1 MLTAVCDQY
10 TKDSYGPTV
19 WQYEE
24 VQIIISEKKVRQVG
38 CPFSSFPAFY
48 TFFSSFFVSFFSS
61 FFSFFSSFFSFFS
74 SFFSDFPL
82 FFFVLFFL
90 RVLDFF
96 LLWKNPLAGKFPSRH
111 HIEFHLRAAT

>member
-61 FFSFFSSFFSFFS
+61 FFS
-74 SFFSDFPL
+74 DFPL